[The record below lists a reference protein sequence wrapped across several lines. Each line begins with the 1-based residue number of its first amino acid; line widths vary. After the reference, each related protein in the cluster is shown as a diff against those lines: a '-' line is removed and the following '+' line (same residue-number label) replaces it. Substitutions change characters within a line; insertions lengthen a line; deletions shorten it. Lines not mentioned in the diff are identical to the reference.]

1 MKKIFVCLLLILFSL
16 TACGKNQAKESI
28 NVYNAGE
35 YIDPEI
41 LRDFQKETGI
51 KVNYSTFASN
61 EDMYIK
67 VTQSQDKFDVIVPS
81 DYMIEKLIK
90 EDFLQPIDFSK
101 IDNFSQVE
109 DFLKNPTY
117 DKENKY
123 SVPYYWGTVGIIY
136 NSKEVK
142 DKVDSLDIL
151 WNPKYKKQII
161 MYNSQRD
168 TIGLSLKRLGYSI
181 NSVVP
186 KEIEEAKNELIKQ
199 KPLVYAYMD
208 DDGRDVIV
216 QGDAN
221 IGVMYSGDALLMI
234 EQNPDLKYVI
244 PKEGSNKWVDAM
256 VIPKNA
262 KNVSGAHKF
271 INYMIKKEVQ
281 VKNVKYCIGY
291 TSPVKGVRELLPA
304 EIKNSEVAYPNPHD
318 LENLESF
325 KDLGD
330 SLKLY
335 DRAWTELNATS

>member
-1 MKKIFVCLLLILFSL
+1 
-16 TACGKNQAKESI
+16 
-28 NVYNAGE
+28 
-35 YIDPEI
+35 
-41 LRDFQKETGI
+41 
-51 KVNYSTFASN
+51 
-61 EDMYIK
+61 
-67 VTQSQDKFDVIVPS
+67 
-81 DYMIEKLIK
+81 
-90 EDFLQPIDFSK
+90 
-101 IDNFSQVE
+101 
-109 DFLKNPTY
+109 
-117 DKENKY
+117 
-123 SVPYYWGTVGIIY
+123 
-136 NSKEVK
+136 
-142 DKVDSLDIL
+142 
-151 WNPKYKKQII
+151 

-181 NSVVP
+181 NSVDP

-262 KNVSGAHKF
+262 KNLSGAHKF